1 MRVTQKIL
9 DQKLHNL
16 NELTGESPYEY
27 SRESDGVRHYNIGT
41 YVIGHNAG
49 NVRLERIDNDARGTH
64 ELTGFTSK
72 RELYYMINAF
82 MKGYVT
88 GLNKCR

>member
-16 NELTGESPYEY
+16 NELTGESPDRATVY
-27 SRESDGVRHYNIGT
+27 SDGARRYNIGT
-41 YVIGHNAG
+41 YVIGYNAG
-49 NVRLERIDNDARGTH
+49 NVRLERIDNDAGGTH
-64 ELTGFTSK
+64 EVTGFTSM
-72 RELYYMINAF
+72 RGLYYMINAF
-82 MKGYVT
+82 MKGYLA

>member
-1 MRVTQKIL
+1 MRVTQKLL
-9 DQKLHNL
+9 DQRLHNL
-16 NELTGESPYEY
+16 NELTGEHPD
-27 SRESDGVRHYNIGT
+27 RATVDSDGARRYNIGT

-49 NVRLERIDNDARGTH
+49 NVRLERIDNEAGGTH
-64 ELTGFTSK
+64 EVTGFSSK

-88 GLNKCR
+88 GLNKYR